1 MRPKVPVRPTVAHPG
16 GDRVLA
22 NLGATTIN
30 LPTDLPLGQIAA
42 IRAAIEAPLDIYV
55 ECPDNIGG
63 FVRYHEIAEIVRVA
77 APVYLKFGLRGTVDP
92 YPAGGHLGTTLVA
105 LSRERVRRARLGL
118 DYLARAR
125 DEAGTFVT
133 SRPGAIGLAVP
144 VPLAIRA

>member
-1 MRPKVPVRPTVAHPG
+1 MKVSVQLPVANPAAA
-16 GDRVLA
+16 RVIADLCA
-22 NLGATTIN
+22 STIN
-30 LPTDLPLGQIAA
+30 LPTDLTLGQIAA
-42 IRAAIEAPLDIYV
+42 IRAAIDAPLDIYV

-92 YPAGGHLGTTLVA
+92 YPAGGHLVTTLVA